1 MKKLKGVSIDPF
13 QFTSDEETLDEMAA
27 LAESGI
33 IIGDFSPQAE
43 GRPEPLGEAAAK
55 PTEDLTVKGSSSES
69 QVFTPPEHWQML
81 DVADVQHWKCFP
93 LIPLVEGIIALGNLV
108 LIAAPTQ
115 TWKTLL
121 GLDMAAMLTRE
132 GELFGKFPV
141 TGGCKVLYLALE
153 DPDRRI
159 KDRLLD
165 IRSGIAGKEL
175 VPDKDRLIVHFASGL
190 SLRDDYYFAYIEN
203 LIVEERFNVVF
214 LDTYQ
219 KATPGLSSFKDEEQS
234 RILHRLSDLTRK
246 HEVTVIV
253 LDHLRKELTQK
264 ARRTI
269 TIDDI
274 KGTGGK
280 AQNADVVIL
289 LESVGDHQMSFRSFS
304 KDWDTPVQILVEV
317 SRQGSGAPKFQ
328 YVSDLKTGGG
338 GKHKKRMRVFDAIK
352 PGEKVSNRELVERT
366 GFSASSVRIYLGE
379 LIDEEFIAQGKKLK
393 KTGQGK
399 VTRYYLSEK

>member
-1 MKKLKGVSIDPF
+1 VR
-13 QFTSDEETLDEMAA
+13 ARC
-27 LAESGI
+27 
-33 IIGDFSPQAE
+33 SP
-43 GRPEPLGEAAAK
+43 
-55 PTEDLTVKGSSSES
+55 
-69 QVFTPPEHWQML
+69 PPEHWRKL

-93 LIPLVEGIIALGNLV
+93 LIELVEGIIALGNLVLV

-121 GLDMAAMLTRE
+121 GLDLAALLTRE
-132 GELFGKFPV
+132 GKLFGKFPV
-141 TGGCKVLYLALE
+141 TGGLKVLYLALE

-190 SLRDDYYFAYIEN
+190 SLRGDYYFAYIEN

-219 KATPGLSSFKDEEQS
+219 KATPGRSSFKDEEQS

-246 HEVTVIV
+246 HAVTVIV
-253 LDHLRKELTQK
+253 LDHLRKELAQR

-289 LESVGDHQMSFRSFS
+289 LESLGDHKMSFRSFS

-317 SRQGSGAPKFQ
+317 SQQGSGEPKFQ
-328 YVSDLKTGGG
+328 YVADLTGGG
-338 GKHKKRMRVFDAIK
+338 GKNKKRMKVFNAIK

-366 GFSASSVRIYLGE
+366 GFSASSVRRYLGE
-379 LIDEEFIAQGKKLK
+379 LIAEEFMAQGKKLK
-393 KTGQGK
+393 KTGEGK

>member
-1 MKKLKGVSIDPF
+1 MKGVSLDPNNF
-13 QFTSDEETLDEMAA
+13 EHD
-27 LAESGI
+27 ESGVVK
-33 IIGDFSPQAE
+33 GDFSTTAQE
-43 GRPEPLGEAAAK
+43 TSSAK
-55 PTEDLTVKGSSSES
+55 PTEDLTVKSGSES
-69 QVFTPPEHWQML
+69 QVFTPPEHWRML
-81 DVADVQHWKCFP
+81 DVADVRHWKCFP

-132 GELFGKFPV
+132 GKLFGKFPV
-141 TGGCKVLYLALE
+141 TGGLKVLYLALE

-219 KATPGLSSFKDEEQS
+219 KATPGLSSFNDEEQS

-317 SRQGSGAPKFQ
+317 SPQGSGEPKFQ
-328 YVSDLKTGGG
+328 YMSDLKTGGG
-338 GKHKKRMRVFDAIK
+338 GKNKKRMKVFNAIK
-352 PGEKVSNRELVERT
+352 PGEEVSNGELVERT

-379 LIDEEFIAQGKKLK
+379 LIAEEFIAQGKKLK
-393 KTGQGK
+393 KTGEGK
-399 VTRYYLSEK
+399 ATRYYLLEK

>member
-1 MKKLKGVSIDPF
+1 MTQKGASLDPF
-13 QFTSDEETLDEMAA
+13 NFISEEPPYE
-27 LAESGI
+27 LAESGV
-33 IIGDFSPQAE
+33 IIGDFPSQAK
-43 GRPEPLGEAAAK
+43 GTTPLGEAAAK
-55 PTEDLTVKGSSSES
+55 PTEDLTVKSGSES
-69 QVFTPPEHWQML
+69 QVFTPPEHWRML

-93 LIPLVEGIIALGNLV
+93 LTPLVEGIIALGNLV

-121 GLDMAAMLTRE
+121 GLDLAAMLTRE
-132 GELFGKFPV
+132 GKLFGKFPV
-141 TGGCKVLYLALE
+141 TGGLKVLYLALE

-165 IRSGIAGKEL
+165 IRSGIAGEL

-203 LIVEERFNVVF
+203 LIVEEGFDVVF

-219 KATPGLSSFKDEEQS
+219 KATPGLSSFNDEEQS

-246 HEVTVIV
+246 HAVTVIV
-253 LDHLRKELTQK
+253 LDHLRKELAQK
-264 ARRTI
+264 GRRSV

-289 LESVGDHQMSFRSFS
+289 LGSMGDHKMSFRSFS

-317 SRQGSGAPKFQ
+317 SQQGSGEPKFQ

-379 LIDEEFIAQGKKLK
+379 LIDEEFVAQGKKLK
-393 KTGQGK
+393 KTGEGK

>member
-1 MKKLKGVSIDPF
+1 MGKLKGVSILPDNF
-13 QFTSDEETLDEMAA
+13 SHDEHAKQETS
-27 LAESGI
+27 S
-33 IIGDFSPQAE
+33 
-43 GRPEPLGEAAAK
+43 AK
-55 PTEDLTVKGSSSES
+55 PTGDLIVKGSSSES
-69 QVFTPPEHWQML
+69 QVFTPPEHWRML

-93 LIPLVEGIIALGNLV
+93 LIELVEGIIALGNLV

-121 GLDMAAMLTRE
+121 GLDLAALLTRE
-132 GELFGKFPV
+132 GKLFGKFPV
-141 TGGCKVLYLALE
+141 TGGLKVLYLALE

-246 HEVTVIV
+246 HAVTVIV
-253 LDHLRKELTQK
+253 LDHLRKELAQK

-289 LESVGDHQMSFRSFS
+289 LESLGDHKMSFRSFS

-317 SRQGSGAPKFQ
+317 SQQGSGEPKFQ

-338 GKHKKRMRVFDAIK
+338 GKNKKRMKVFNAIK
-352 PGEKVSNRELVERT
+352 PGEKVSNGELVERT
-366 GFSASSVRIYLGE
+366 GFSASSVRIYLRE
-379 LIDEEFIAQGKKLK
+379 LIAEEFIAQGKKLK
-393 KTGQGK
+393 KTGEGK